1 MVAGVNEDVLG
12 DEKRLAMAG
21 NTKKKSS
28 PKTKPDA
35 EPVPVVTP
43 DPVPVLGPW
52 KVVKDGLVWLVIWSC
67 LFLCFDG
74 CRRVIRYGL
83 PSIRFEWVEPDAK
96 TSLGRWILAERPAL
110 LKGDYPAV
118 GRALGETARRLR
130 AGELDNMNAA
140 AADTIARAQPEVSDP
155 GEWRLFLSRLS
166 GQIEGGSLE
175 KLADQYDEAA
185 GYFGTKAV
193 QALIDAAGEVEENE
207 EVADETDPPAG
218 DRDSAVVDE
227 RPNEVE
233 DIPVGGGQ
241 DRPAVSADE
250 GKVGG
255 NGAGTPSGCPG
266 GNCPG
271 TAAKTYQSNTWY
283 GYGFPTVRWF

>member
-1 MVAGVNEDVLG
+1 
-12 DEKRLAMAG
+12 MAG
-21 NTKKKSS
+21 NKKKSS

-35 EPVPVVTP
+35 APVPVVAP

-52 KVVKDGLVWLVIWSC
+52 KVVKEGLIWLVIWSC

-74 CRRVIRYGL
+74 CRKVIRQGL
-83 PSIRFEWVEPDAK
+83 PSIRFEWTEPEAK

-155 GEWRLFLSRLS
+155 AQWRTFLSRLG
-166 GQIEGGSLE
+166 GQLEGGSLE
-175 KLADQYDEAA
+175 KLAEQYEEAA
-185 GYFGTKAV
+185 GYFGIKAV
-193 QALIDAAGEVEENE
+193 QALIDAAGEVEDE
-207 EVADETDPPAG
+207 ESVDEIDPPAG
-218 DRDSAVVDE
+218 DSGGAVVDE
-227 RPNEVE
+227 RPDEVE
-233 DIPVGGGQ
+233 DIPVGGGP
-241 DRPAVSADE
+241 DSTAVSADE

-255 NGAGTPSGCPG
+255 NESGTASGCPG
-266 GNCPG
+266 GQCQTAYPG
-271 TAAKTYQSNTWY
+271 YVSPYSWPSY
-283 GYGFPTVRWF
+283 GLPW